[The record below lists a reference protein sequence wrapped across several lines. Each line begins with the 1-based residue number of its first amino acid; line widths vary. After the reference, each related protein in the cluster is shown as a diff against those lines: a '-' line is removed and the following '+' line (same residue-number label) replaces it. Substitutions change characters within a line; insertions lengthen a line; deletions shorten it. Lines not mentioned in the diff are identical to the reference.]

1 MPGCTGR
8 AVVETS
14 RMPVFSP
21 PGQCPACGE
30 WVPRR
35 AAACDCCGACDRSGW
50 KAETDVYDGLDL
62 PDEDFDYDEFIAR
75 EFGSGREAS
84 SFAKNKWWWVAL
96 ILVLVFALS
105 YLLPL
110 L

>member
-1 MPGCTGR
+1 MESFG
-8 AVVETS
+8 
-14 RMPVFSP
+14 MPVFRP

-30 WVPRR
+30 WVPRN
-35 AAACDCCGACDRSGW
+35 AAACDCCGACERSGW

-62 PDEDFDYDEFIAR
+62 PDDEFNYDEYVDR
-75 EFGSGREAS
+75 EFGGGSRS
-84 SFAKNKWWWVAL
+84 RNTWWWVAL
-96 ILVLVFALS
+96 ILVVVFALS